1 MREISLQDR
10 QEKGVVGDMTEKE
23 TEKAYIHWLYQ
34 AAGMGSRTFLRDL
47 EQVGTARAV
56 YEMAARGVLA
66 DRLQNRYRKKGGKL
80 QNAVKDYD
88 VIGRYEEMTAR
99 GISMVT
105 CREEGYPRR
114 LAAIQDAPYVLYYA
128 GSLPD
133 EERHCVAVIGAR
145 SCTEYGKAMA
155 KEFGAVLARAGIL
168 VISGMARGIDGIGQ
182 SAALEA
188 GGYSMGVL
196 GCGVDICYPSENRAL
211 YERLLAQ
218 GGVCSEYP
226 PGTAPRAV
234 LFPPRNRI
242 ISGLCDGVLVI
253 EAKERSGTLIT
264 VDMALEQGR
273 EVYAVPG
280 RVTDALSAGCNKL
293 IRQGAGLVA
302 APEEF
307 LEDLQ
312 AETAGNTGQ
321 FLSGRQLSFQIEGT
335 QMEGTQKEL
344 LKLLDFQPS
353 SMEALQEAY
362 EDAYGRSIGIPKLC
376 HTLVQLCVDG
386 YAGQIGGSY
395 YLKRRT

>member
-1 MREISLQDR
+1 ML
-10 QEKGVVGDMTEKE
+10 
-23 TEKAYIHWLYQ
+23 
-34 AAGMGSRTFLRDL
+34 F
-47 EQVGTARAV
+47 
-56 YEMAARGVLA
+56 
-66 DRLQNRYRKKGGKL
+66 
-80 QNAVKDYD
+80 
-88 VIGRYEEMTAR
+88 
-99 GISMVT
+99 
-105 CREEGYPRR
+105 
-114 LAAIQDAPYVLYYA
+114 
-128 GSLPD
+128 
-133 EERHCVAVIGAR
+133 R
-145 SCTEYGKAMA
+145 S
-155 KEFGAVLARAGIL
+155 
-168 VISGMARGIDGIGQ
+168 
-182 SAALEA
+182 
-188 GGYSMGVL
+188 
-196 GCGVDICYPSENRAL
+196 
-211 YERLLAQ
+211 
-218 GGVCSEYP
+218 
-226 PGTAPRAV
+226 
-234 LFPPRNRI
+234 
-242 ISGLCDGVLVI
+242 
-253 EAKERSGTLIT
+253 

-280 RVTDALSAGCNKL
+280 RATDALSAGCNKL